1 MTGQIIIG
9 LIIPFAGTAFG
20 AALVFFLKKQFSAVS
35 IMAMSGLA
43 AGVMIAASLWSL
55 IIPSIEQCAGMGMFS
70 FVPAAVG
77 VWCGALFLMLIDKA
91 VTNSQK
97 NSTLKKGSKSPSPA
111 SMMMFAVTLHN
122 IPEGMAVGIMLAGLA
137 FGNGGV
143 TAGAALAFAVGIGI
157 QNIPEGAI
165 ISMPVRAKGRSRLS
179 SFFCGVLSG
188 AVEPLGAL
196 ITFFAAAV
204 FIPAMPYLLSFAA
217 GAMFYVVIVEL
228 VPEFSENKGSFWGMI
243 FFVLGFTLMMALD
256 VALG

>member
-1 MTGQIIIG
+1 MTGQIILG
-9 LIIPFAGTAFG
+9 LLIPFAGTTIG
-20 AALVFFLKKQFSAVS
+20 AALVFLLKRQFSTVS

-43 AGVMIAASLWSL
+43 AGVMIAASVWSL
-55 IIPSIEQCAGMGMFS
+55 IIPSIEQCSYMEMLA

-77 VWCGALFLMLIDKA
+77 FWCGVFFLMIIDKA
-91 VTNSQK
+91 VIGSQK
-97 NSTLKKGSKSPSPA
+97 HSVKASKTG
-111 SMMMFAVTLHN
+111 MMVLAVTLHN
-122 IPEGMAVGIMLAGLA
+122 LPEGMAVGIMLAGLV

-143 TAGAALAFAVGIGI
+143 TAGAALAFAAGIGI

-165 ISMPVRAKGRSRLS
+165 ISMPIRAKGRSRIS

-196 ITFFAAAV
+196 ITFLAASV

-228 VPEFSENKGSFWGMI
+228 VPEFNDKNGYFRGMF
-243 FFVLGFTLMMALD
+243 FFVLGFTIMMALD